1 MKHMMKKRFWLI
13 SLLCVLFVISL
24 AFTACGTRSVEA
36 EKEEETQRSALLFL
50 EKEASGSPTTY
61 HRVGFRHP
69 DTMSEEDKAATVLPT
84 PVMLEAGSSLYDAP
98 VPERAGYTFEGWYYD
113 SEMTKP
119 VSEDDVL
126 TENTILYPHMIPSVS
141 AFALE

>member
-13 SLLCVLFVISL
+13 SLICVLFVISI
-24 AFTACGTRSVEA
+24 AFTSCDSRSVATEG
-36 EKEEETQRSALLFL
+36 EETQESALLFL
-50 EKEASGSPTTY
+50 EKEAKGSPTTY

-84 PVMLEAGSSLYDAP
+84 PVMLEAGSSLYDVP
-98 VPERAGYTFEGWYYD
+98 VPEREGYTFEGWYYD